1 MSVIFNETRMKDE
14 GFLLK
19 YTSQNKLHRH
29 MGDLEIIF
37 QTKLQFELLILYMN
51 LSFEFIICDR
61 TKVFVWHEVKR
72 CACACL
78 CVCARV
84 RNSRCVCV
92 CCRSDTALCLS
103 SKEQGKSA
111 VALTITA
118 KSTIEILVSDL
129 ESNGTPIIG
138 DPWEVKTKIYLNEGG
153 DMI

>member
-103 SKEQGKSA
+103 SKE
-111 VALTITA
+111 
-118 KSTIEILVSDL
+118 
-129 ESNGTPIIG
+129 
-138 DPWEVKTKIYLNEGG
+138 
-153 DMI
+153 